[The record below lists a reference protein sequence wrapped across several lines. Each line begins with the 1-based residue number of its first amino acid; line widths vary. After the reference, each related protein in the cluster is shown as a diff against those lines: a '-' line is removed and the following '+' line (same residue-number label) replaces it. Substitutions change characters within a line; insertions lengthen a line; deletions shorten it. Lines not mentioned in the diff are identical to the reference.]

1 MTTPEVRYIDLEN
14 YTEESSNKSCKSECT
29 IFIVDLANIVIPVC
43 IICCLIPLFVYIIS
57 QIH

>member
-14 YTEESSNKSCKSECT
+14 YTEESSNKSYKSECT
-29 IFIVDLANIVIPVC
+29 IFIVDLANIVIPGC

-57 QIH
+57 QFH